1 MNRNR
6 AVVGVAGLSTGC
18 CAGKTE
24 YQIYGFV
31 TYLIKGG
38 FEMVRINS
46 LPLLIALAVIPVLFS
61 QEPERNKGKFVE
73 KKNEFWDK
81 IKYEN
86 EKYSEG
92 DKERFILDFE
102 GMDLPESVDEFT
114 TFWHNEPI
122 SQGNSGM
129 CWCFSTTS
137 FYESEIFRT
146 TGRKIKLS
154 ELYTVY
160 WEYVEKARRYVEKL
174 GDSEFGQGSMGN
186 HIPIIWEKYGIVPAV
201 DYTGLEEDEPFHNH
215 DALFE
220 EMESYLEF
228 IKENWI
234 WDEETVL
241 ETIKSI
247 LNNHLGE
254 PPHVI
259 TVDGKEMTP
268 VEYFKKVIKINSN
281 DYIDLLSL
289 LEKPYDQFVVYPVPD
304 NWWKSD
310 KYYNI
315 PLDQF
320 MTVIKN
326 AVHKGYTICIGG
338 DVSEPGYYS
347 YKEVAMVPTFDIPAE
362 YIDENA
368 RQLRFSNQSTT
379 DDHGVHIVGYT
390 EKNGK
395 EWFLIKD
402 SGSGS
407 RNGPNFGYYFYHE
420 DYIKLKMMDF
430 TVHRDA
436 LKGLLD
442 LQGMNQK

>member
-1 MNRNR
+1 
-6 AVVGVAGLSTGC
+6 
-18 CAGKTE
+18 
-24 YQIYGFV
+24 
-31 TYLIKGG
+31 
-38 FEMVRINS
+38 MVRINS
-46 LPLLIALAVIPVLFS
+46 HPLLIALALVPVLFA
-61 QEPERNKGKFVE
+61 QEPERDKGKFVE

-154 ELYTVY
+154 QLYTVY

-186 HIPIIWEKYGIVPAV
+186 HIPIIWEKYGIVPAK

-215 DALFE
+215 HALFE

-289 LEKPYDQFVVYPVPD
+289 LEKPYNQFVVYPVPD

-320 MTVIKN
+320 MTVLKN

-368 RQLRFSNQSTT
+368 RQLRFSNESTT
-379 DDHGVHIVGYT
+379 DDHGVHIVGYM

-395 EWFLIKD
+395 KWYLIKD

-442 LQGMNQK
+442 LQGMKQK